1 MEDGARQARP
11 MRRPRSSILYPLYS
25 ARMDLA
31 FTLNQ
36 TLYWLALSTWFGG
49 VLFVAVAA
57 PIIFR
62 TVRESNPM
70 LPTVLSVNLEG
81 QHGTL
86 LAGSIVANLLRTLTR
101 VELVCAAVLLITVIG
116 QWLLIRPTGPNLIQP
131 IVRSALLVIAIAI
144 VVYDWRVLWPKVW
157 EYRQKYIEHADDPD
171 VANPAK
177 DEFDRY
183 HQDSVRLLS
192 ILLAVLLAMVLFS
205 GNIRQAGITLTMTGN

>member
-1 MEDGARQARP
+1 
-11 MRRPRSSILYPLYS
+11 
-25 ARMDLA
+25 MDLA

>member
-1 MEDGARQARP
+1 MEDGASVATEALH
-11 MRRPRSSILYPLYS
+11 PRSSILNPLYS
-25 ARMDLA
+25 APMDLA

-101 VELVCAAVLLITVIG
+101 VELVCAAVLVITVIG

-144 VVYDWRVLWPKVW
+144 VLYDWRVVWPKVW

-171 VANPAK
+171 IANPAK

-205 GNIRQAGITLTMTGN
+205 GNIRQAGITLTMTGT